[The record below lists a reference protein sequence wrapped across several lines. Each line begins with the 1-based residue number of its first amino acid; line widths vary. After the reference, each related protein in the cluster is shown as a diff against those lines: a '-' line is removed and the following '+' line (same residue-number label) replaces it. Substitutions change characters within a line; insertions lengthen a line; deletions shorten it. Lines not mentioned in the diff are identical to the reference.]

1 MVARVRPLIRVPF
14 LANHPSPCPHPQSES
29 LPATLHIAL
38 IKLFTTPMHVGL
50 EEIFVSGTGSSFLTL
65 GRKEKC
71 SFSKNPLLLIVRL
84 MLFQPEQYCRNFSD
98 STFFRLSFLTI
109 GHGFSARGE
118 VADYAGSMRICAYGQ
133 KFHNVSSVTDG
144 PPAKQI
150 EKIEEQL
157 QPAPS

>member
-1 MVARVRPLIRVPF
+1 MARVRPLIRIPF

-84 MLFQPEQYCRNFSD
+84 MLFQPERYCRNFSN
-98 STFFRLSFLTI
+98 STFFGYFFSRLDMAL
-109 GHGFSARGE
+109 ALE
-118 VADYAGSMRICAYGQ
+118 VRLRIMRVQCGYAHMGLHVI
-133 KFHNVSSVTDG
+133 
-144 PPAKQI
+144 
-150 EKIEEQL
+150 
-157 QPAPS
+157 